1 MYVGLVAPLVG
12 IDLMFG
18 PRYSA
23 TCKLKGRGHEE
34 EVQEQLLLL
43 LFFSNRVSDH
53 YINRTN
59 ACK

>member
-1 MYVGLVAPLVG
+1 MYVGLVEPLAG

-18 PRYSA
+18 PSYSA